1 MCASRAPGA
10 LARVARALAAALTL
24 TLAASTARAQAC
36 CTATGSSGF
45 GVVGRCYFAALAS
58 ELSYDRGF
66 GTFDAQGRFEQ
77 LSRAEA
83 DDIVLALAGGVRLG
97 TPMLQLYGSVPVRLQ
112 YRDLHGLPAASA
124 VGFGD
129 SSVTLRAMT
138 VEDRMTGIELA
149 RPATLIPFVEP
160 FIGLRAPTGR
170 PATRSTEPTGVD
182 AMGEGGWVASA
193 GVALTKYVTLST
205 AATITASY
213 GKRFPYQVEQGKS
226 AAKFQ
231 PGDEL
236 DARLGVVHVFDL
248 LWSASAF
255 VSGRFTAESGLDG
268 VSIGESRT
276 RRIRLGAGVERYLV
290 FPTWQLGLSA
300 SLDPPLAGFGQNLP
314 FAGTTLSLSMQRNFT
329 W

>member
-1 MCASRAPGA
+1 MGA
-10 LARVARALAAALTL
+10 LAVALTL
-24 TLAASTARAQAC
+24 TLGASSARAQAC

-58 ELSYDRGF
+58 ELSYERGF
-66 GTFDAQGRFEQ
+66 GAFDAKGRFAP

-83 DDIVLALAGGVRLG
+83 DDVVLALAGGVRLG
-97 TPMLQLYGSVPVRLQ
+97 TPMLQLYGSVPVRFQ

-129 SSVTLRAMT
+129 SSATLRAMT
-138 VEDRMTGIELA
+138 LEDRMTGIDLS

-160 FIGLRAPTGR
+160 FIGVRVPTGR
-170 PATRSTEPTGVD
+170 PATRSSEPTGVD
-182 AMGEGGWVASA
+182 AMGEGGWAVSA

-205 AATITASY
+205 AASVTASY
-213 GKRFPYQVEQGKS
+213 GRRLPYSVERGTRS
-226 AAKFQ
+226 SKFQ

-236 DARLGVVHVFDL
+236 DVRLGVVHVFDL
-248 LWSASAF
+248 LWSASGF
-255 VSGRFTAESGLDG
+255 VSGRFTAESSLGGAGIRD
-268 VSIGESRT
+268 SQT